1 METVHALLESR
12 RRDRMPALI
21 DAASG
26 ETLTGTAL
34 AARVADRA
42 RALVA
47 AGVRPG
53 DRVALLVPNSLACAE
68 TLLAAA
74 TAGAAAVPINLR
86 WTASEVDH
94 LLADAEPR
102 LLVAAEER
110 VRALG
115 PLAHCAPLLSPDA
128 LLASGPCPRRRRPT
142 TPRSSS
148 TRQAPPGAR
157 RAPC

>member
-1 METVHALLESR
+1 METVHELLESR
-12 RRDRMPALI
+12 RRDGAPALI

-26 ETLTGTAL
+26 ETLVGTAL
-34 AARVADRA
+34 AARVAGRA

-86 WTASEVDH
+86 WTATEVDQ

-102 LLVAAEER
+102 VLVAAEER
-110 VRALG
+110 VRALTR
-115 PLAHCAPLLSPDA
+115 LADFK
-128 LLASGPCPRRRRPT
+128 RPVRIT
-142 TPRSSS
+142 VM
-148 TRQAPPGAR
+148 PG
-157 RAPC
+157 